1 MCVQNEKK
9 CYFHPPG
16 SKNPLACI
24 CSKSHTFELFPV
36 NRRHNQPKHNPH
48 LNETDII
55 RGCLRGSAQ
64 CQRLLYEQFAGKMY
78 AVCLRYARS
87 QSDAADILQE
97 GFVKVFTKLEQ
108 FQFNGSFEGWV
119 RRIMINTAL
128 RAYQK
133 QRFDFESSGYE
144 YFPDAPVDPE
154 AIAALSEA
162 ELLQLISRLPD
173 GYRVVFNLVAVEG
186 YSHAEV
192 AETLGIQESTSRSQ
206 LTKARRW
213 LCEQLEILNRIR
225 LHPSFIP

>member
-1 MCVQNEKK
+1 
-9 CYFHPPG
+9 
-16 SKNPLACI
+16 
-24 CSKSHTFELFPV
+24 
-36 NRRHNQPKHNPH
+36 
-48 LNETDII
+48 
-55 RGCLRGSAQ
+55 
-64 CQRLLYEQFAGKMY
+64 MY

-108 FQFNGSFEGWV
+108 FQFNGSFEGWI

-133 QRFDFESSGYE
+133 QRFDLESSGYE
-144 YFPDAPVDPE
+144 HFPDAPVDPD

-192 AETLGIQESTSRSQ
+192 AEMLGIQESTSRSQ

-213 LCEQLEILNRIR
+213 LCEQLEILHRIR
-225 LHPSFIP
+225 LQPSLIP